1 MKPGGSPK
9 RKRNTAMDLT
19 AQKAALRQMAF
30 SARAEAFG
38 RASVTDAN
46 AALMAEIGPVTGK
59 VIAAY
64 MAMRT
69 ELDPTP
75 AMTALADANRIC
87 VPVIEAKGQPL
98 AFREWRP
105 GCPMVD
111 GPFGARVPESGD
123 WLEPEIVIAPL
134 VAFDRGCN
142 RLGYGGGFYDR
153 TLEGLRAKRPTRAI
167 GFAYGAQELAGLVV
181 EPTDQLLDAVVT
193 EAGVFRP

>member
-1 MKPGGSPK
+1 MPPKCK
-9 RKRNTAMDLT
+9 RKAKMDLT
-19 AQKAALRQMAF
+19 ARKNALRKQAF
-30 SARAEAFG
+30 AARAEAFE
-38 RASVTDAN
+38 RASVANAN
-46 AALMAEIGPVTGK
+46 AALLGEIGPVTGK

-69 ELDPTP
+69 ELDPTL

-87 VPVIEAKGQPL
+87 VPVIEANGQPL
-98 AFREWRP
+98 KFRQWRP
-105 GCPMVD
+105 GCRMVD
-111 GPFGARVPESGD
+111 GPFGARVPENGD

-153 TLEGLRAKRPTRAI
+153 TLEGLRAKRPTLAI
-167 GFAYGAQELAGLVV
+167 GFAYAAQELEGLVV

>member
-1 MKPGGSPK
+1 MKPGGRPE

-19 AQKAALRQMAF
+19 AQKAALRKRAF
-30 SARAEAFG
+30 TARAEVFG
-38 RASVTDAN
+38 RASVADAN
-46 AALMAEIGPVTGK
+46 AALLAEVGPVEGK

-69 ELDPTP
+69 ELDPTA
-75 AMTALADANRIC
+75 AMTVLAEANRIC
-87 VPVIEAKGQPL
+87 VPVIEANGQPL
-98 AFREWRP
+98 RFREWRP
-105 GCPMVD
+105 GCRMVD

-134 VAFDRGCN
+134 VAFDRACN

-167 GFAYGAQELAGLVV
+167 GFAYAAQELAGLVV

-193 EAGVFRP
+193 EMGVFRP

>member
-1 MKPGGSPK
+1 
-9 RKRNTAMDLT
+9 MDLT
-19 AQKAALRQMAF
+19 ARKAALRKKAF
-30 SARAEAFG
+30 TARAEAYE
-38 RASVTDAN
+38 RASVAEAN
-46 AALMAEIGPVTGK
+46 AALLEEIGPVTGM

-69 ELDPTP
+69 ELDPTR
-75 AMTALADANRIC
+75 AMTSLAEENRIC

-98 AFREWRP
+98 RFREWRP
-105 GCPMVD
+105 GCRMVD
-111 GPFGARVPESGD
+111 GPFGARVPEHGD

-153 TLEGLRAKRPTRAI
+153 TLELLRAKRPTQAI
-167 GFAYGAQELAGLVV
+167 GFAYAAQELSDLVV
-181 EPTDQLLDAVVT
+181 EPTDQRLDAVVT

>member
-1 MKPGGSPK
+1 
-9 RKRNTAMDLT
+9 MDLT
-19 AQKAALRQMAF
+19 ARKNALRKQAF
-30 SARAEAFG
+30 AARAGAFE
-38 RASVTDAN
+38 RASVEDAYS
-46 AALMAEIGPVTGK
+46 ALLKEIGPVTGK

-75 AMTALADANRIC
+75 AMTALAEVNRIC
-87 VPVIEAKGQPL
+87 VPVIEANGQPL
-98 AFREWRP
+98 KFREWRP
-105 GCPMVD
+105 GCRMVD
-111 GPFGARVPESGD
+111 GPFGAQVPENGD

-167 GFAYGAQELAGLVV
+167 GFAYAAQELEGLVV